1 MKLTELLTNPRFT
14 RKIFRGVVLVLLI
27 AIAVIFGLFNSQQL
41 FAVFNT
47 LTSVFFPFFLGIC
60 IAFVLNVIL
69 KMYEEHI
76 FAPLN
81 RKNFKIWNRC
91 RRMVCIC
98 LSYLTV
104 FAALTA
110 VIFFVIPELIDS
122 LSQFFENVPTYFQSA
137 ETWVIQQLERLNVDP
152 KQIDLLQIDWSTVIS
167 QASQMATDF
176 MGNLYTTTV
185 TVASSVANGMFSLVM
200 SMIFSV
206 YMLSKK
212 EHLIRGVR
220 RILFAFLPA
229 HRARRV
235 VEIGAITNR
244 IFSGFVAGQLTE
256 SLILGCL
263 CYVGMS
269 IIQLPY
275 ALLISTLVCVFSLI
289 PLLGAY
295 LGVFS
300 GALILLLATPW
311 GSFPW
316 DSLWFVIFLL
326 LLQQFEGNVI
336 YPRVVGTSI
345 GLPGIWVLLAVVVCS
360 GLMGIPGI
368 LIGIPATS
376 VLYALF
382 TQSVKKR
389 LEKRHITDEQ
399 LDEAVDVEELLGR
412 PAGGPLTGIKESRKR
427 KKRAQLAKL
436 LEKTQNTLHK
446 SESSESSQE
455 NEPDTPEDTDSPE
468 KEEDKPKEKNP

>member
-81 RKNFKIWNRC
+81 RKNFKSWNRC

-185 TVASSVANGMFSLVM
+185 AVASSVANGMFSLVM